1 MSDHLNIFQGILNQ
15 LAALDMKLDD
25 EIHALCLISS
35 LPDSWETLVVSLSN
49 SAPDGV
55 LTLKMVKESMLNEEN
70 RRKERRLTMQSQVI
84 VSEK

>member
-1 MSDHLNIFQGILNQ
+1 MLKG
-15 LAALDMKLDD
+15 
-25 EIHALCLISS
+25 LIGS

-49 SAPDGV
+49 FAPDGV

-70 RRKERRLTMQSQVI
+70 RRKERGLTMQSQVI